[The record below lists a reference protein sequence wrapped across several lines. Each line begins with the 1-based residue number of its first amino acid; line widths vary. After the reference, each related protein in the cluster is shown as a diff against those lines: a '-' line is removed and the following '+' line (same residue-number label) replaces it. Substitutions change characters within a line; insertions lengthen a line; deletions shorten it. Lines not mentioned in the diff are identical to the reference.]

1 MKNILVVGSTN
12 IDYVVQV
19 QAIAKVGETILG
31 KSFELLRGGKGA
43 NQALAVCKLGQCGT
57 YLTVVGKEV
66 AIYEMKSEMEANGMD
81 CAGITHV
88 DCPSGSAFIS
98 VNAQG
103 NNSIVV
109 APSANS
115 QLDIPYLDAHQGAF
129 DKADYLLIQ
138 MEIPMDSV
146 YHAIQKAHK
155 KGASVVLNPA
165 PAPNSIPTEI
175 LTMLD
180 YITPNETELA
190 TISGL
195 PTDTQE
201 EIALAAQK
209 LRAMGVKNV
218 LVTMGDKGA
227 MVVSQ
232 EGTFVYSGRQVKAV
246 DTTAAGDT
254 FNGGFVAGLAEGM
267 SVADAIGFANVA
279 AALSV
284 SRKGAQ
290 SSIPTRAEVDALL
303 KI

>member
-19 QAIAKVGETILG
+19 QSIAKVGETILG

-43 NQALAVCKLGQCGT
+43 NQALAVCKLGQGGT
-57 YLTVVGKEV
+57 YLTVVGKEP
-66 AIYEMKSEMEANGMD
+66 AIYEMESEMKSNGMD
-81 CAGITHV
+81 CKAITHV

-98 VNAQG
+98 VNAEG

-115 QLDIPYLDAHQGAF
+115 QLDIPYLDAHQEAF
-129 DKADYLLIQ
+129 DAADFLLIQ
-138 MEIPMDSV
+138 MEIPMESV
-146 YHAIQKAHK
+146 YHAIEKAYK
-155 KGASVVLNPA
+155 KGAAVVLNPA
-165 PAPNSIPTEI
+165 PAPEAISDDI
-175 LTMLD
+175 LAKLD
-180 YITPNETELA
+180 FITPNETELA

-201 EIALAAQK
+201 EIKVAAQK

-218 LVTMGDKGA
+218 LVTMGNKGA

-232 EGTFVYSGRQVKAV
+232 KGTFVYGGMQVKAV

-254 FNGGFVAGLAEGM
+254 FNGGFVVGLAEGM
-267 SVADAIGFANVA
+267 SVADAIGFANAA

-290 SSIPTRAEVDALL
+290 SSIPTRVEVDALL